1 MKGTQD
7 KGTLRPVPDS
17 RRPQNCDSGRPYRAL
32 TWIWG
37 QGRNCSKGHPWGHRR
52 NWHLDGRLADGV
64 QSASRFGKLV
74 AVIMEANVLAFSS
87 EDTDVFGDGD
97 GMPATHSQAWLSR
110 RAKKTLSCHLY
121 TRAATAH
128 QATSSNTS
136 DGKAVPTAGP
146 GAARVAVV
154 PFVSCTLVKLFS

>member
-1 MKGTQD
+1 
-7 KGTLRPVPDS
+7 
-17 RRPQNCDSGRPYRAL
+17 
-32 TWIWG
+32 
-37 QGRNCSKGHPWGHRR
+37 
-52 NWHLDGRLADGV
+52 
-64 QSASRFGKLV
+64 
-74 AVIMEANVLAFSS
+74 MEANVLAFSS

-110 RAKKTLSCHLY
+110 RAKKPSLVIY
-121 TRAATAH
+121 THIKCDVPAH

-154 PFVSCTLVKLFS
+154 PFVSCTLSNFSLEFGSISK

>member
-37 QGRNCSKGHPWGHRR
+37 QGRNCSKGHHWGHRR

-110 RAKKTLSCHLY
+110 RAKKPSLVIYTHGRQRHIRRLRVTRRMGKRFPRPAREPLVWQLY
-121 TRAATAH
+121 R
-128 QATSSNTS
+128 
-136 DGKAVPTAGP
+136 
-146 GAARVAVV
+146 
-154 PFVSCTLVKLFS
+154 L